1 MDDSGVRQQ
10 TKFLADLT
18 QAMRSTAEAAR
29 QTTLE
34 RCRAEAA
41 AFVEK
46 RQSGSADG
54 GKRVRRESEEDVAAI
69 REQSRVQLDSVRAV
83 TEQRISDRRDALARD
98 LARLDGRLEA
108 ELARVQDRVTQ
119 YEATLGQFFDRLLED
134 GDPANLARMAS
145 LMPEVPSFEESGSEP
160 LIGGDSAAPGAPA
173 GGGEGLPDH
182 WWLDAPARLE
192 TEARDG
198 A

>member
-18 QAMRSTAEAAR
+18 QAMRSTAETAR
-29 QTTLE
+29 ETTLE
-34 RCRAEAA
+34 RCRGEAA

-46 RQSGSADG
+46 LQSGSADG

-108 ELARVQDRVTQ
+108 ELTRVQDRVTQ

-145 LMPEVPSFEESGSEP
+145 LMPEVPSFEESGAEP
-160 LIGGDSAAPGAPA
+160 LIGADSLAPGAPA